1 MDMGDIAKYVN
12 GVVGRGASEKGAHA
26 PGETIKLKEFQ
37 YSFNGR
43 SFYFSVNKRVKET
56 LI

>member
-1 MDMGDIAKYVN
+1 MGDIAKYVN